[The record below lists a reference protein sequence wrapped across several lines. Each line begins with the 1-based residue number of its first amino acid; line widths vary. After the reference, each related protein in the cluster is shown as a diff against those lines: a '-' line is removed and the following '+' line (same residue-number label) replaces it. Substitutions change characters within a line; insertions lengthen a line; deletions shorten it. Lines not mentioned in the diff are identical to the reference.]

1 MCAIFQLD
9 INIPAVPPG
18 FCDGGNERRIK
29 QILIKKRQIFVGR
42 TCNFARLPQVWAKTR
57 HDDAHSHLRYTR
69 SQRGRGGGPP
79 RIPEGG
85 PPRIPVRI
93 GPVVPRQS
101 DRRCKI
107 RSDTWS
113 LALD

>member
-69 SQRGRGGGPP
+69 SQRGRGG
-79 RIPEGG
+79 EGDLHEFLRG
-85 PPRIPVRI
+85 GLHEFLYGLVLWYQGKATGAVKSVQIL
-93 GPVVPRQS
+93 GH
-101 DRRCKI
+101 
-107 RSDTWS
+107 
-113 LALD
+113 